1 MQHLAWRGLL
11 DGRLKVRPM
20 TLPDRLSTTTAS
32 RSSTRR
38 RAQRAAHRRGGAG
51 GARQRRHFVEAVA
64 GPDNLIPDLFR
75 SRTDEQ
81 GTLPANLSMLTSLIG
96 RIVAASARH
105 PLIVL
110 LLAVALTAM
119 ALVYSSR
126 HFAMT
131 ADTAE
136 LISTKHE
143 WRQESWHTKRLSR
156 RFRSS
161 PSW

>member
-1 MQHLAWRGLL
+1 
-11 DGRLKVRPM
+11 
-20 TLPDRLSTTTAS
+20 
-32 RSSTRR
+32 
-38 RAQRAAHRRGGAG
+38 
-51 GARQRRHFVEAVA
+51 
-64 GPDNLIPDLFR
+64 
-75 SRTDEQ
+75 
-81 GTLPANLSMLTSLIG
+81 MLTSLIG

-143 WRQESWHTKRLSR
+143 WRQRELAYEAAFPSLQKLTVVVIDGATAGTQRECGRATGRGARQQAHTVSERA
-156 RFRSS
+156 
-161 PSW
+161 PP